1 MDYYNDLPE
10 QENEPNTRPEGQTEE
25 PAEAV
30 EQPTGQTEEPI
41 ETSDKPSE
49 RPQGA
54 DGSGTGE
61 KEETTDKPSEQPQAA
76 QAADTA
82 ATAGQSKKKSIMRLL
97 RTEKF
102 KRGGMAT
109 LLTVIFVAVVV
120 VINILVSLLTDRFPS
135 MNIDMTAQGF
145 NTLSEQAQTVAEGV
159 QNETRI
165 YLIGSEDAYRKD
177 QLYSSYGLEFSQ
189 VANLAERLVER
200 NPLISMEFV
209 DPDLNPDF
217 ISKYA
222 DESLTSGCVLVE
234 TDKRH
239 KVLRPDDLFD
249 MTQDSSTGQ
258 IHTYTN
264 VDSSLAG
271 AMEIANMDKV
281 PVVAIALGHGDMLDG
296 SLNDFTTLM
305 ERQNYEVTTF
315 NILTEEL
322 PENTQILMLPTPT
335 NDYSEGELEK
345 LRAYMDDEERKDNLN
360 LIVTCHPQQGELPNL
375 ARFLEEWGVRV
386 EPGMVYESDDSR
398 QASYDE
404 AFVLMNPN
412 TDVMDGS
419 YSLLTAPYSSPLT
432 VLFSGVGDIGAQWLW
447 QTADTGYVVTDDMTE
462 AEKENPSTGV
472 QTTATVSIKYVQLDG
487 EDYRRNLFVFGS
499 SYVFIDNLVNTSAFD
514 NGQYITDLMRY
525 GTGTGGSSVTVY
537 SNPVQTNTMDISMS
551 AQTITLLG
559 LGVFTIGLPVV
570 ILIVG
575 LVIFLKRRHL

>member
-25 PAEAV
+25 PEAIAE
-30 EQPTGQTEEPI
+30 QT
-41 ETSDKPSE
+41 
-49 RPQGA
+49 
-54 DGSGTGE
+54 TGE
-61 KEETTDKPSEQPQAA
+61 TGDKEATKGQA
-76 QAADTA
+76 
-82 ATAGQSKKKSIMRLL
+82 KRKSIMRLL

-177 QLYSSYGLEFSQ
+177 QLYSNYGLEFSQ
-189 VANLAERLVER
+189 VANLAERLVEC

-258 IHTYTN
+258 IRTYTN

-514 NGQYITDLMRY
+514 NGQYLTDLMRY